1 MSLSSKRLLVLGLHL
16 SLILAMVVTLSA
28 LHVPSKKHRV
38 IREVV
43 DPTLTT
49 QWLDF
54 QESEL
59 FPLQQVF
66 NGIRLVRTLA
76 LLMEGQPPPQP
87 EVTLINY

>member
-1 MSLSSKRLLVLGLHL
+1 
-16 SLILAMVVTLSA
+16 MVVAPSA
-28 LHVPSKKHRV
+28 LYSPPKKHHV
-38 IREVV
+38 IREAV

-49 QWLDF
+49 QGLDF

-87 EVTLINY
+87 EVTLSKILIIFPATT

>member
-1 MSLSSKRLLVLGLHL
+1 
-16 SLILAMVVTLSA
+16 MVVAPSA
-28 LHVPSKKHRV
+28 LYSPPKKHHV
-38 IREVV
+38 IREAV

-49 QWLDF
+49 QGLDF

-76 LLMEGQPPPQP
+76 LLMEGQPPPPQP
-87 EVTLINY
+87 EVTLSKILIIFPATT